1 MFAFSYGLGEVRNG
15 NRTIAAIRI
24 VRFGGTP
31 TAARVGASPA
41 SELNCNRMKVQNYA
55 TRNEELHGAG
65 D

>member
-1 MFAFSYGLGEVRNG
+1 MKIARSQLFKSFAL
-15 NRTIAAIRI
+15 AALQQRQEWEL
-24 VRFGGTP
+24 P
-31 TAARVGASPA
+31 PA